1 MVLCKDIMSESPR
14 LIPASIL
21 EFVPAFDLMVRNRY
35 FLTSTQCKGK
45 REKMGEVLKFIVETL
60 NSTPYFKNLNLI
72 SFDSLAGEQY
82 LQILSDVLSEIESKS
97 PIDIREEDTE
107 VTIVR
112 ILACLRML
120 KYKPPS
126 HINAQVFR
134 EGLLLGSKAVI
145 YPILD
150 WLLRRQPEL
159 KTRAYLARFL
169 IKVDIPGDYLADAD
183 VLEVSNQYDGLIEE
197 FKLAHKEV
205 ETLKSSG
212 YGTSELRRDIEEM
225 ENESEVVE
233 KRIERIQRKLDGMP
247 TLNTMLETAKS
258 LRQQKERD
266 QELQSQKEDQRNMIH
281 HIDQRITRL
290 ESQLS
295 NLKQS
300 STGATSDG
308 LIQKLTEENNVNA
321 YLVTQKLPKELSSK
335 RNGNNAIDKVISQAA
350 LGKEDIAKIK
360 SKIDAV
366 SKELVD
372 ISNKRNVTN
381 DPIEDKLTLFR
392 QQAAIIGRKKSNT
405 AEKLNDVRTETA
417 ALTSELT
424 EMKDKMQSFSGE
436 TIVRGDDFKKYVS
449 SLRSKSTVYKQRRAV
464 FSELKAEYGILSRTF
479 EILNTNKEYLAQML
493 EKVETEKGIQGFRH
507 TQDTMEKLAVA
518 KADLD
523 DQKGQTLDDMSGLV
537 QELTMKISERKAQ
550 LAPIIKELRPL
561 RQQCQELQTTY
572 DEKKMH
578 YDTLLLQLE
587 SGMTRLE
594 NEVKKIQDEILRNE
608 REVAST
614 DIMHAL
620 NLQWLQR
627 AENELKLYVARNA
640 VGTDQPNKGWRE
652 EILKLISVQEKR
664 GKMLKEE
671 QMVMKE
677 SSSQVSR
684 QIVLWSDMAKLF
696 SCKLL
701 VKDQQKNSGGADMGT
716 ITRDLGTET
725 LVL

>member
-1 MVLCKDIMSESPR
+1 M
-14 LIPASIL
+14 
-21 EFVPAFDLMVRNRY
+21 
-35 FLTSTQCKGK
+35 
-45 REKMGEVLKFIVETL
+45 
-60 NSTPYFKNLNLI
+60 
-72 SFDSLAGEQY
+72 
-82 LQILSDVLSEIESKS
+82 
-97 PIDIREEDTE
+97 
-107 VTIVR
+107 
-112 ILACLRML
+112 
-120 KYKPPS
+120 
-126 HINAQVFR
+126 
-134 EGLLLGSKAVI
+134 
-145 YPILD
+145 
-150 WLLRRQPEL
+150 
-159 KTRAYLARFL
+159 
-169 IKVDIPGDYLADAD
+169 ADGD
-183 VLEVSNQYDGLIEE
+183 VLEVSTQYDALIEE
-197 FKLAHKEV
+197 FKHAHKEV
-205 ETLKSSG
+205 EALKSSG
-212 YGTSELRRDIEEM
+212 YGTTELRRDIEEM

-258 LRQQKERD
+258 LRQQKERE
-266 QELQSQKEDQRNMIH
+266 QELHSQKDDQRNMIH

-295 NLKQS
+295 NLKQNS
-300 STGATSDG
+300 AGATSDG
-308 LIQKLTEENNVNA
+308 LIQKLTEENNVNS
-321 YLVTQKLPKELSSK
+321 YLVNQKLPKELLSK
-335 RNGNNAIDKVISQAA
+335 RNGNNAIEKVIGQSA
-350 LGKEDIAKIK
+350 LGKDDIAKIK
-360 SKIDAV
+360 SKIDTV
-366 SKELVD
+366 SKELLD

-405 AEKLNDVRTETA
+405 AEKLNDVRTEAA
-417 ALTSELT
+417 ALSSDLT
-424 EMKDKMQSFSGE
+424 EMKDKLQSFSGE

-449 SLRSKSTVYKQRRAV
+449 ALRSKSTVYKQRRAV
-464 FSELKAEYGILSRTF
+464 ISELKAEYGILSRTF
-479 EILNTNKEYLAQML
+479 EILNTNKDQLSQML
-493 EKVETEKGIQGFRH
+493 EKVEMEKGIKGFRQ
-507 TQDTMEKLAVA
+507 TQETMEKLVVA

-537 QELTMKISERKAQ
+537 QELTMKISERKAR

-594 NEVKKIQDEILRNE
+594 NEVKKIQDDILRNE

-620 NLQWLQR
+620 NLEWQKR
-627 AENELKLYVARNA
+627 ADAELKLYVTRNA
-640 VGTDQPNKGWRE
+640 AGSDQPNKGWRE

-696 SCKLL
+696 ACKLQ
-701 VKDQQKNSGGADMGT
+701 VKDQQKNSAGADMGT